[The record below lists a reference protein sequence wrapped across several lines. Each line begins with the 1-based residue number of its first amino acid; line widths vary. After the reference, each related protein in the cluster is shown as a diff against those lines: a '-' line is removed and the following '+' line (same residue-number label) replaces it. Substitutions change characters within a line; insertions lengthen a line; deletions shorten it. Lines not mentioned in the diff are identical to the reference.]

1 MSKICRLEDIKELLN
16 KDGYFVLGHG
26 TGRAGNSNETIKSI
40 FQNGLRTKDNS
51 LYYTTIGLDASDINA
66 LKTKLCNWYHCDS
79 KKVILIRIPIK
90 YINVI
95 GASGDLDGE
104 KYGAFMIKHK
114 ESGRIINYLDP
125 KFIVGC
131 FDAENQYFEMNELFE
146 ETLTESSINK
156 LIKQYKETLEKTEKR
171 IKRLQQSMEHKTND
185 LSISSIYD
193 TQLPDNFDFDDE
205 IEWDTPEY
213 KR

>member
-146 ETLTESSINK
+146 ETL
-156 LIKQYKETLEKTEKR
+156 EKTEKR